1 MRTEIAK
8 WGNSL
13 AVRLPKSI
21 AADMG
26 LSEGVPVEL
35 SIDAGKLVVAP
46 ARPKYR
52 LADLLAQIT
61 PENRHDEVDWGAP
74 KGTEE
79 W

>member
-1 MRTEIAK
+1 MRSQIAK

-13 AVRLPKSI
+13 ALRLPKSL
-21 AADMG
+21 AAEAG
-26 LSEGVPVEL
+26 LSEGSPVEL
-35 SIDAGKLVVAP
+35 SVQTGKLIVALG
-46 ARPKYR
+46 RPKYR

>member
-1 MRTEIAK
+1 MRSEIAK

-13 AVRLPKSI
+13 ALRLPKSL
-21 AADMG
+21 AADAG
-26 LSEGVPVEL
+26 FAEGTPVEL
-35 SIDAGKLVVAP
+35 SAQNGKLIIAL

-61 PENRHDEVDWGAP
+61 PDNHHDEVDWGAP

>member
-13 AVRLPKSI
+13 AVRLPKSL
-21 AADMG
+21 AADLG

-35 SIDAGKLVVAP
+35 SIDAGRLVVAP

>member
-1 MRTEIAK
+1 MRSAIAK

-13 AVRLPKSI
+13 ALRLPKSV
-21 AADMG
+21 AADAG
-26 LSEGVPVEL
+26 FAEGTPVEL
-35 SIDAGKLVVAP
+35 SAQTGKLIIAP

-52 LADLLAQIT
+52 LAELLAQIT
-61 PENRHDEVDWGAP
+61 PDNRHDEVDWGAP

>member
-52 LADLLAQIT
+52 LADLLAQII

>member
-1 MRTEIAK
+1 MRSEIAK
-8 WGNSL
+8 WGNGL
-13 AVRLPKSI
+13 ALRLPKSL
-21 AADMG
+21 AADAG
-26 LSEGVPVEL
+26 FSAGTPVEL
-35 SIDAGKLVVAP
+35 SVQTGKLIVAL

-61 PENRHDEVDWGAP
+61 PDNRHDEVDWGAP

>member
-61 PENRHDEVDWGAP
+61 PENRHDEVDWGAL